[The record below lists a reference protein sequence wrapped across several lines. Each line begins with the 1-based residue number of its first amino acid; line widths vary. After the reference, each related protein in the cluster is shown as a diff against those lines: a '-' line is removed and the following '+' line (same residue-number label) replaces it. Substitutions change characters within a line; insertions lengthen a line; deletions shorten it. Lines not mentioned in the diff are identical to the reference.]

1 MSQGKKYSN
10 RDEVELMKNLQP
22 ARFGSW
28 RDLKVEV
35 QAARNI
41 DYLLR
46 IGEKGMGVN
55 PKLAQHYMF
64 DAVEAFRDK

>member
-28 RDLKVEV
+28 RD
-35 QAARNI
+35 
-41 DYLLR
+41 
-46 IGEKGMGVN
+46 
-55 PKLAQHYMF
+55 
-64 DAVEAFRDK
+64 